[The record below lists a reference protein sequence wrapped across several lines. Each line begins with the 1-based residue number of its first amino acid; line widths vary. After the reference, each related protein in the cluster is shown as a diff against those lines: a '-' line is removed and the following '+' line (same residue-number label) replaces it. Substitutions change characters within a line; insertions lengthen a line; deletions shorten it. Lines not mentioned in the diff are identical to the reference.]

1 MRLFTFSDN
10 NHKLMFDWNVY
21 CHNYVS
27 TAPEKSCKYHQM
39 KDTGVVR
46 NISWSRCHHKSRPW
60 SPFICVNISGKYD
73 KGDHNN
79 DKGVHTWW
87 SSFRPL
93 LFVLKVIS
101 HDTVGRFK
109 LRHSYKHHDDDDSR
123 LWVSILQ
130 VISLPCAD
138 FTPVQH
144 LRQIDLNHPSCCDD
158 RVYWVSLSLNKV

>member
-1 MRLFTFSDN
+1 MRLLTFSDN

-79 DKGVHTWW
+79 DKGVTLGDQASDRYYLCWRWYHTILWGD
-87 SSFRPL
+87 SSCDTPINIMMMMILACGFLYYRSYHCHAQML
-93 LFVLKVIS
+93 LLS
-101 HDTVGRFK
+101 NTCDK
-109 LRHSYKHHDDDDSR
+109 L
-123 LWVSILQ
+123 ILITLH
-130 VISLPCAD
+130 VVMTE
-138 FTPVQH
+138 FTEFLLV
-144 LRQIDLNHPSCCDD
+144 
-158 RVYWVSLSLNKV
+158 